1 LPELFIC
8 FPAINAINSIRF
20 AIITKERSVIP
31 ATVIVGG
38 QWGDEG
44 KAKIVDFLMPG
55 HDVVIRYQGGAN
67 AGHTVVNQDG
77 RFAFHQIPS
86 GILYPHVTGIL
97 GNGMVV
103 DPFAFLDELREL
115 MQRGMDVNERIRISS
130 AAQVVMP
137 YHRMLDNLY
146 ETDLKGASIGSTGKG
161 IGPAYADKHMRSGLR
176 MGIFLREKGELFDVV
191 KTRTEWSNR
200 LLGLFGAPPL
210 SAEKVASDF
219 VNIKELISGFVVDTQ
234 ELVHRMLAEGKRIL
248 LEGAQGTLLDVDHGT
263 YPFVTSS
270 SCTVGGAVIGSG
282 LAPRNIGSV
291 MGIFKSYIT
300 RVGNGPMPTEL
311 TGADGNK
318 LRERGNEYGTTTGRP
333 RRCGWFDLVAGR
345 YSVLLNGYDEIA
357 LTKLDVISG
366 LPKVRVCTAYDMDG
380 KRITSFPQSF
390 EDLARCTP
398 VYEELPGWEEK
409 GIKAESYEGLPANA
423 RRFLERIEQGIGV
436 RISFI
441 STGAAREETI
451 VRSAAYSFD
460 KK

>member
-1 LPELFIC
+1 LPELFNC
-8 FPAINAINSIRF
+8 FAAINAIDYDRF
-20 AIITKERSVIP
+20 ISMTEERRVIP

-44 KAKIVDFLMPG
+44 KAKVVDFLMPG
-55 HDVVIRYQGGAN
+55 HDIVIRYQGGAN
-67 AGHTVVNQDG
+67 AGHTVVTDAG

-103 DPFAFLDELREL
+103 DPFAFLEELREL
-115 MQRGMDVNERIRISS
+115 MQRGIDVSGRIRISS
-130 AAQVVMP
+130 AAQAVMP

-176 MGIFLREKGELFDVV
+176 MGMFLREKEELFEVV
-191 KTRTEWSNR
+191 KTRIEWNNK
-200 LLGLFGAPPL
+200 LLALFGAPPL

-219 VNIKELISGFVVDTQ
+219 VNIKELISSFVVDTQ
-234 ELVHRMLAEGKRIL
+234 EMVHRMVAEGKRVL
-248 LEGAQGTLLDVDHGT
+248 LEGAQGTLLDIDHGT

-270 SCTVGGAVIGSG
+270 SCTIGGAVIGTG
-282 LAPRNIGSV
+282 LAPRDIGKV
-291 MGIFKSYIT
+291 LGIFKSYIT

-311 TGADGNK
+311 TGGDGNR

-345 YSVLLNGYDEIA
+345 YSVLLNGYDGIA

-366 LPKVRVCTAYDMDG
+366 LPKVRVCTAYELDG
-380 KRITSFPQSF
+380 NRITSFPQSF
-390 EDLARCTP
+390 EELVRCTP
-398 VYEELPGWEEK
+398 VYEEIPGWDEK
-409 GIKAESYEGLPANA
+409 GVKAESYEDLPANA
-423 RRFLERIEQGIGV
+423 RHFIERIERGIGV
-436 RISFI
+436 PVSFI
-441 STGAAREETI
+441 STGAGREETI